1 MHNPFTLLLAY
12 DILTRPNERRIF
24 NGTILD
30 GLDAPDLV
38 ATATADINSGK
49 IQIRYLAPFGDP
61 DTYVIPQQKGDN
73 AAYLTSP
80 FVFSTE
86 LRDAMAGAEHIYLY
100 AEHDD
105 EMVER
110 NYHRIFSSNI
120 PLKNVYLEGWSDG
133 LKIEKVDSFTDFVT
147 ETFVEMY
154 LSKAGYNPKSRRRNN
169 PLKELTNTIFHGKCE
184 GRTAEE
190 FEKLFPAPECKVLII
205 DVIKRWYES

>member
-24 NGTILD
+24 NGMILD

-38 ATATADINSGK
+38 AAATADINSGK

-86 LRDAMAGAEHIYLY
+86 LRDAMEGTEHIYLY

-110 NYHRIFSSNI
+110 NYHRLFSING
-120 PLKNVYLEGWSDG
+120 PLKNTYLEGWSDG
-133 LKIEKVDSFTDFVT
+133 LKIEKVDSFTYFVR
-147 ETFVEMY
+147 ETFVEIY
-154 LSKAGYNPKSRRRNN
+154 LNKAGYDPEIKMRKN
-169 PLKELTNTIFHGKCE
+169 PLKELTDVIYTNKCE
-184 GRTAEE
+184 GEVAEE
-190 FEKLFPAPECKVLII
+190 FEKLFPAPECKGLIK